1 LHIIM
6 PANAEAL
13 IQPHG
18 RATPARV
25 HVLEVLLAAR
35 HALTHA
41 EVEARL
47 EAGRC
52 PDRVTLYRVLDWLVS
67 KGLAHKVAGDD
78 RAWRYNAVDRG
89 NHGHAHFHC
98 RRCGQVFCLSE
109 LQPAF
114 AINLPPGYQYES
126 AELSIQGVCPRCGG
140 RR

>member
-1 LHIIM
+1 MTTI
-6 PANAEAL
+6 AESL

-25 HVLEVLLAAR
+25 RVLDILLAAP
-35 HALTHA
+35 HALSHA

-47 EAGRC
+47 DAPDS

-67 KGLAHKVAGDD
+67 QGLAHKIAGDD
-78 RAWRYNAVDRG
+78 RAWRFNAVARE

-98 RRCGQVFCLSE
+98 NRCGQVFCLSE

-114 AINLPPGYQYES
+114 AFNLPPGYLYQK
-126 AELSIQGVCPRCGG
+126 AELTIQGLCPRCNDAA
-140 RR
+140 